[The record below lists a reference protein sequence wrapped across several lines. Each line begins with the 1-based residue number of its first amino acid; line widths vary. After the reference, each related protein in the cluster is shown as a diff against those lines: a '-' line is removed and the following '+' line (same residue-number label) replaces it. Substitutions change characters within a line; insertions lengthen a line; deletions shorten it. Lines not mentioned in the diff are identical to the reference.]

1 MKTIRLPVRRSVCHV
16 ATRSAVAL
24 AVAAALS
31 FSATVSQAAD
41 KASADDL
48 QEIVVT
54 ARFKQENLQSTPLTL
69 TALSAEALEQ
79 RSFKSLDDIGSVI
92 PNAYFRQPVSN
103 YGPTTTIGL
112 RGLIQVDFNYAFEP
126 AVGIYI
132 DDVYHGSLTGSSM
145 DLMDLERVEVLRGP
159 QGTLFGKNSMGG
171 AIRLISKKPQ
181 GDDKGYIEATYG
193 ARQRVD
199 LKAVADFSLVPDT
212 LFARVTGVS
221 RRQDGYGKNLDFTC
235 EMIRRGTPTLAGIG
249 DGLAAPTVVGGLP
262 TPVTAGSA
270 ADNAFALPMTIDPRQ
285 GNGCALGSLGGSE
298 SQAVRAMLRFLPA
311 SGTEINFS
319 MDYSAQLSEPP
330 VETLLS
336 SRGDADGRPTA
347 TQWAPLDIPTSG
359 YPFTIYKKYGINYQ
373 TQNRFVTGNPY
384 TNYSTYGDITS
395 GVSYDRYT
403 HLKAWGASLSLDQEL
418 AEKTKLTVLTAYRT
432 YNTTWINDSDEMP
445 FELTQTN
452 YLQQHSQYQ
461 AEARIDGT
469 LLSDKFDWTVGAFY
483 YKSNSRAYNTA
494 NFVTFGLQFVA
505 DDTFSSQNTSA
516 FVHGSYK
523 FTDKLALSGGLR
535 YTDESKI
542 NDFRHYGLVVLPSP
556 LHYGG
561 SRPDYKVG
569 LDYQATDN
577 IFLYTSVAT
586 GFTSAGVT
594 PRVFTIGQVQ
604 GLPGEEVINYEFGGK
619 VELFDKKLRI
629 NSALFYMDWKSRLV
643 NRTASQCTLSSNP
656 DPGQPY
662 FLSGAPCPAGTE
674 RAGLAGTSWFLYLN
688 EPGKTR
694 GFETEITA
702 FPMQGLQLN
711 ASFGYITFSGD
722 AAPGTLS
729 YRDSSALIQPKIN
742 GSVGAQYQVLF
753 ESGAKLTPRVDYS
766 YQGYRTNGNAALPQ
780 RDPQDIVPSYG
791 LVNARL
797 TFEPASGSW
806 QVALS
811 ANNLFDKFY
820 WQQLGSETIR
830 GGALDGYPTYA
841 RVGTAG
847 RPREWALTVK
857 KNF

>member
-1 MKTIRLPVRRSVCHV
+1 MAVQHLSHSQHSRRPAKT
-16 ATRSAVAL
+16 TVAL
-24 AVAAALS
+24 AVATALGLS
-31 FSATVSQAAD
+31 PALVQSAE
-41 KASADDL
+41 KASLDDL

-54 ARFKQENLQSTPLTL
+54 ARFKQENLQSTPLTI
-69 TALSAEALEQ
+69 TAFNADALEQ
-79 RSFKSLDDIGSVI
+79 RSFKNLDDIGSAI

-181 GDDKGYIEATYG
+181 GDDKGYVEVSYG

-199 LKAVADFSLVPDT
+199 VKAVADISLVPET

-235 EMIRRGTPTLAGIG
+235 EMVRRGTPTLAGIG
-249 DGLAAPTVVGGLP
+249 DGLAASTTVGGLP
-262 TPVTAGSA
+262 TAVTAGSA
-270 ADNAFALPMTIDPRQ
+270 ADNAFAMPMTIDPRQ
-285 GNGCALGSLGGSE
+285 GSGCALGSLGGSE
-298 SQAVRAMLRFLPA
+298 SQAVRAMLRLLPSDRA
-311 SGTEINFS
+311 EVNFS
-319 MDYSAQLSEPP
+319 VDYSAQLSEPP
-330 VETLLS
+330 VETLLT
-336 SRGDADGRPTA
+336 SRGDADGRATA
-347 TQWAPLDIPTSG
+347 TTWAPLAVPTSG
-359 YPFTIYKKYGINYQ
+359 YPLTIYKKYGINYQ
-373 TQNRFVTGNPY
+373 TQNRFITGDPY

-403 HLKAWGASLSLDQEL
+403 HLKSWGTSLSLDYKL
-418 AEKTKLTVLTAYRT
+418 ADKTNLTLLGAYRT
-432 YNTTWINDSDEMP
+432 YNTTWINDSDNMP

-452 YLQQHSQYQ
+452 YLQEHKQYQ
-461 AEARIDGT
+461 AEARLDGV
-469 LLSDKFDWTVGAFY
+469 LLADKLDWTVGAFY
-483 YKSNSRAYNTA
+483 YKSNSRTYNTA

-505 DDTFSSQNTSA
+505 DDTFSSENKSA

-523 FTDKLALSGGLR
+523 LTDKLALSGGLR
-535 YTDESKI
+535 YTEESKV
-542 NDFRHYGLVVLPSP
+542 NDFRHYGLVVLPAP
-556 LHYGG
+556 LNYGG
-561 SRPDYKVG
+561 SRPDYKIGV
-569 LDYQATDN
+569 DYQATDN
-577 IFLYTSVAT
+577 IFVYASAAT

-594 PRVFTIGQVQ
+594 PRVFTQGQVQ
-604 GLPGEEVINYEFGGK
+604 GLPGEDVINYEFGGK

-629 NSALFYMDWKSRLV
+629 NSAVFYMDWKSRLV
-643 NRTASQCTLSSNP
+643 NRTASQCTNSSNP
-656 DPGQPY
+656 SAGQPY
-662 FLSGAPCPAGTE
+662 FLNGALCPAGTE

-702 FPMQGLQLN
+702 FPMQGLMLN
-711 ASFGYITFSGD
+711 ASLGYITFSGE
-722 AAPGTLS
+722 APVGNIS
-729 YRDSSALIQPKIN
+729 YRDPSAVIQPKLN
-742 GSVGAQYQVLF
+742 GSVGAQYQALF

-766 YQGYRTNGNAALPQ
+766 YQGNRTNGNPSLVQ
-780 RDPQDIVPSYG
+780 RDPQDINPAYSV
-791 LVNARL
+791 VNARL
-797 TFEPASGSW
+797 TYEPASGAW
-806 QVALS
+806 QAALS
-811 ANNLFDKFY
+811 ANNLLGKFH

-830 GGALDGYPTYA
+830 GGALDGNPTYA
-841 RVGTAG
+841 RVGTPG
-847 RPREWALTVK
+847 RPREWALTIK